1 MGDFDLRDG
10 ELHAESVPVSEIA
23 AQHGTP
29 TYVYSRA
36 ALERNFGAYRDAL
49 AGVDSLVC
57 YAVKSNSSLAVLG
70 VLAGLGAGFDIV
82 SGGELA
88 RVLAAGGDP
97 GKVVYSGVAKSRQ
110 DMAAAL
116 EAGIRCFNIESAAEL
131 DRLNEVAGGL
141 GATAPVSVRVN
152 PDVNADTHPYICT
165 GLRENKFGI
174 ETAEAFEVYL
184 RAAGLPNI
192 EVVGVDCHI
201 GSQLVETS
209 PFIDALRCLLELA
222 DRLGE
227 AGIALRHLDLGG
239 GLGVRYRDEQP
250 PAVDA
255 YIQAVRTEVGER
267 NLQLMFEPGRSI
279 SAHSGILLT
288 RVDALKSNSLRH
300 FAIVDAAMNDMLRP
314 ALYDAWL
321 DIRPTRRR
329 DDVETR
335 SYDIVGPVCETG
347 DFLGRERELAIAEG
361 DLLAVMAAGA
371 YGFSMSSNYNSR
383 TRAAEVLV
391 DGERM
396 HLARQ
401 RETVDDLMR
410 GESTLPQG
418 WDEGR
423 GG

>member
-222 DRLGE
+222 DRLAE

-321 DIRPTRRR
+321 DIRATRRR

>member
-131 DRLNEVAGGL
+131 DRLNEVASGL

-222 DRLGE
+222 DRLAE

-423 GG
+423 AG